1 MTAINGESIENFSDL
16 QNAIGLRSPGD
27 TVEISLVRDGKKRE
41 VTATLGN
48 AAKMA
53 AGNAAGGANLAEGL
67 QGATFGPLGEDSPLA
82 GDVTGVQVQSVERGS
97 PAARAGLRPG
107 DVITSVNRQNVQNM
121 ADLQKLA
128 SANQKQLL
136 LHVRRGRGA
145 LFLLI
150 E

>member
-1 MTAINGESIENFSDL
+1 MNG
-16 QNAIGLRSPGD
+16 
-27 TVEISLVRDGKKRE
+27 VE
-41 VTATLGN
+41 VT
-48 AAKMA
+48 
-53 AGNAAGGANLAEGL
+53 GL
-67 QGATFGPLGEDSPLA
+67 
-82 GDVTGVQVQSVERGS
+82 ERGS